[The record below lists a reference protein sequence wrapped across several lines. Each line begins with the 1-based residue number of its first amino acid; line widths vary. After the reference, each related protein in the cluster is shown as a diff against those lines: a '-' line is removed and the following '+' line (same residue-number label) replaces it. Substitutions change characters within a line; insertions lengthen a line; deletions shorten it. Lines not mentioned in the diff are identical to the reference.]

1 MKKGKAKIFNE
12 DAEDAREIRKRQKLV
27 KAYYDELTGGKISKK
42 FKPSDIDLIQEYN
55 ESKKDLNLKD
65 LTINHENS
73 DEENKE
79 AFNIDEEVEDGL
91 IDNQGIPI
99 FKGKKVNNTDP
110 WLESIGN
117 NKAQIKINQ
126 EKPEAIIDIR
136 KCKER
141 LRKILKVNE
150 TVAQAMKRL
159 RGKIP
164 SVGNYKRN
172 VRKGVGKE
180 EKVKAEKCSDEFEEL
195 CKICSD
201 LVAAGCD
208 DLYEWKIEDLA
219 EIRYWKLKGPNGI
232 VGPVDDN
239 QIMIWKKGGK
249 LGGFQI
255 QKTDKNGNSLQGDVW
270 MNFDM
275 FELY

>member
-1 MKKGKAKIFNE
+1 MKKGKDKIFNE

-55 ESKKDLNLKD
+55 EGKKPLDFKD
-65 LTINHENS
+65 LTVNHENS

-79 AFNIDEEVEDGL
+79 AFNLNEEVEDGL
-91 IDNQGIPI
+91 IDNKGIPI
-99 FKGKKVNNTDP
+99 FKGKKTNSIDP
-110 WLESIGN
+110 WFESMGN
-117 NKAQIKINQ
+117 KKVQIKIKE

-136 KCKER
+136 KCKEG
-141 LRKILKVNE
+141 LKKHLKSNE

-164 SVGNYKRN
+164 SVGNYKKN
-172 VRKGVGKE
+172 IRKGVEKE
-180 EKVKAEKCSDEFEEL
+180 DKAKAEKCSDEFEEL

-201 LVAAGCD
+201 LVASGCD

-219 EIRYWKLKGPNGI
+219 EVRYWKLKGPNGI

-239 QIMIWKKGGK
+239 QVTIWKKAGK

-255 QKTDKNGNSLQGDVW
+255 QKTDKVGNSLQGDVW
-270 MNFDM
+270 MDFDM